1 LPLPKT
7 QDPEFADDYTYRLG
21 NPGLLTSVNRVLGNK
36 GFDRKREVFAESD
49 LLLTRGVAEYEE
61 RNRQA
66 VEKRKAYMPKL
77 AAAFWRFN

>member
-1 LPLPKT
+1 MLCFGIE
-7 QDPEFADDYTYRLG
+7 DEG
-21 NPGLLTSVNRVLGNK
+21 NLCLLTSVNRALGNK

-77 AAAFWRFN
+77 AAVYWRFNYSIFRIPG